1 MSWKDLKIAKKLYTG
16 FGIVLVLAIAIG
28 WVGYSGIS
36 TVSEKVANANDANEL
51 VKQVKDMG
59 VQRVSYASDRDET
72 RYQTVTKM
80 TDDMIVLLDQM
91 TTRFSTQEDLSLA
104 KAVRTKI
111 DEYRAGW
118 AEWVATSK
126 DMAKAMTDI
135 TADANVVQ
143 PKFFALREAQRK
155 ALEQAVK
162 SGAGRQQM
170 QTRVTRSEAAND
182 MLASWLD
189 MRVAYRNYRL
199 LNDKSYSKQMQDFL
213 QRCVDLAGTT
223 QASTNDQAEQT
234 ELAAIGTSCTRI
246 INSMNDVVAKND
258 EAKVVEEKLKATA
271 GQFVAAIDEVRKS
284 QQNQMAS
291 AQSSAVTMAVA
302 FVIGA
307 VIFGA
312 FIAFFIA
319 RGISKPVSNMAEIAQ
334 EIATG
339 DIQKDVELHS
349 KDEIGQLAS
358 SFRQLIAYMK
368 ELAGA
373 AERIAANDLTV
384 EVAPKSDKD
393 VLGNSFKTMTGN
405 LTGMIRQ
412 LGQNADELVTAAT
425 EIASSAEEMSR
436 GANDQNEQMG
446 QVSSA
451 IEEMTATIV
460 ESSKNAAEASD
471 GARGASDTA
480 SSGGKVV
487 SETVQGMQR
496 IANVVRESAES
507 IQKLATSADQIG
519 EIIGVIDDIADQ
531 TNLLALNAA
540 IEAARAGE
548 QGRGFAVVADEVRKL
563 AERTGKAT
571 GEITDMIKGIQND
584 TQEAVHSMETGI
596 QEVDKGRELADQA
609 GNSLT
614 EVVSGSQRVMDMI
627 QQIATA
633 SEEQSVA
640 AEQISKNIEHI
651 ASITKETASGAEQS
665 ATAAE
670 ELNRQAEG
678 LRQMVGR
685 FKVRT
690 S

>member
-1 MSWKDLKIAKKLYTG
+1 MVSTKSTWTIGKKLIASFLGVAAIALVLGILGYYGAVSNAKSVEEIGVVRLPSVQGLLVMSEAQTAIDAAENALLCTKLSAEQRRDAYQRFTDAKKHADDGWKIYEPLPQTEEEARTWKEFVPAWGKWWKDHEDFVALAKKYESDQSDLMYTT
-16 FGIVLVLAIAIG
+16 LVAQALETNGESFRAAETLLNKLVDINLQ
-28 WVGYSGIS
+28 
-36 TVSEKVANANDANEL
+36 VANEEVPRAMSQA
-51 VKQVKDMG
+51 
-59 VQRVSYASDRDET
+59 RS
-72 RYQTVTKM
+72 
-80 TDDMIVLLDQM
+80 QM
-91 TTRFSTQEDLSLA
+91 TTSIVAMIIGVLLA
-104 KAVRTKI
+104 VMLGVLISRSISRPVTL
-111 DEYRAGW
+111 
-118 AEWVATSK
+118 
-126 DMAKAMTDI
+126 MANIAQQISVGDVDHDI
-135 TADANVVQ
+135 
-143 PKFFALREAQRK
+143 E
-155 ALEQAVK
+155 VK
-162 SGAGRQQM
+162 SR
-170 QTRVTRSEAAND
+170 
-182 MLASWLD
+182 
-189 MRVAYRNYRL
+189 
-199 LNDKSYSKQMQDFL
+199 
-213 QRCVDLAGTT
+213 
-223 QASTNDQAEQT
+223 
-234 ELAAIGTSCTRI
+234 
-246 INSMNDVVAKND
+246 
-258 EAKVVEEKLKATA
+258 
-271 GQFVAAIDEVRKS
+271 
-284 QQNQMAS
+284 
-291 AQSSAVTMAVA
+291 
-302 FVIGA
+302 
-307 VIFGA
+307 
-312 FIAFFIA
+312 
-319 RGISKPVSNMAEIAQ
+319 
-334 EIATG
+334 
-339 DIQKDVELHS
+339 
-349 KDEIGQLAS
+349 DEIGVLAEA
-358 SFRQLIAYMK
+358 FRGLIAYMK

-393 VLGNSFKTMTGN
+393 VLGNSFKTMVNN

-412 LGQNADELVTAAT
+412 LGQNATELVTAAT
-425 EIASSAEEMSR
+425 EIASSAEQMSR

-480 SSGGKVV
+480 GTGGKVV

-571 GEITDMIKGIQND
+571 GEITDMIKGIQ
-584 TQEAVHSMETGI
+584 TETKEAVHSMETGI

-609 GNSLT
+609 GTSLT

-627 QQIATA
+627 RQIATA
-633 SEEQSVA
+633 TEEQSVA
-640 AEQISKNIEHI
+640 AEQISKNIERI

>member
-1 MSWKDLKIAKKLYTG
+1 MSWKDIKIGKKLYIG

-36 TVSEKVANANDANEL
+36 TISEKVTNANDANEL

-59 VQRVSYASDRDET
+59 VQRVSYANDRDAT
-72 RYQTVTKM
+72 RHQTVLKA
-80 TDDMIVLLDQM
+80 TDEMLVLLDAM
-91 TTRFSTQEDLSLA
+91 TARFTSQEDIALA
-104 KAVRTKI
+104 KAVRTKV

-118 AEWVATSK
+118 AEWVVTSN

-135 TADANVVQ
+135 TADANLAQ
-143 PKFFALREAQRK
+143 PEFFAYRDAQSK
-155 ALEQAVK
+155 SLEQAAK

-170 QTRVTRSEAAND
+170 QTRVTRNASANE
-182 MLASWLD
+182 LLGKWLE

-199 LNDKSYSKQMQDFL
+199 TGDKQYSKQMQDL
-213 QRCVDLAGTT
+213 LTSAADLAVASKAATT
-223 QASTNDQAEQT
+223 DQAEQN
-234 ELAAIGTSCTRI
+234 ELMTIAAACTRI
-246 INSMNDVVAKND
+246 CNSMTSVVAKND
-258 EAKVVEEKLKATA
+258 EAKVVEEKLKTTA

-302 FVIGA
+302 FVFGA

-384 EVAPKSDKD
+384 EVSPKSDKD

-571 GEITDMIKGIQND
+571 GEITDMIKGIQ
-584 TQEAVHSMETGI
+584 TETKEAVQSMETGI

-690 S
+690 